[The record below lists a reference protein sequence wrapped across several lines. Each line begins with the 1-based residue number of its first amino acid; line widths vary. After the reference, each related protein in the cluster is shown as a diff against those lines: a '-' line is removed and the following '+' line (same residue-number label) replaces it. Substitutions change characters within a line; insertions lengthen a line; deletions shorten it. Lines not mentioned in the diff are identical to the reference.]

1 MDGRRYNVMTT
12 NIAKSI
18 NSVLRFARMLP
29 VVHLIGEIVNLLVK
43 WFTERRELALNCTT
57 TLCPNFGEKKL
68 RNSDMDGL
76 VDLTNNSCSCRKFQL
91 EQLPCKHVVAV
102 CRFLKVNVYAKA
114 SRYYTQKTWM
124 DAYSDSIY
132 PVQPHGIWDIPEDV
146 RSRVVLPPMARV
158 MPGR

>member
-1 MDGRRYNVMTT
+1 
-12 NIAKSI
+12 
-18 NSVLRFARMLP
+18 MLP

-68 RNSDMDGL
+68 RNRLEDAARMNVVKVNNAQYNVLDGNMDGL

-102 CRFLKVNVYAKA
+102 CSFLKVSVYAKA
-114 SRYYTQKTWM
+114 SRYYTRKTWM

-132 PVQPHGIWDIPEDV
+132 PVQPHGMWDTPEDV